1 MDEHF
6 NINTDI
12 VESEEGATLCEPFA
26 DEWGGIAYVNDVLK
40 LNLNKLIHLAPY
52 SEILLVS
59 GATGIGKST
68 LLQQF
73 AVNAKKSWKVVHL
86 RASSLMTA
94 EEFLRQVV
102 HGFGLPAAGLDE
114 IEDMLVEIGR
124 HLQALGRSGRRA
136 IVVIDDAH
144 LLTDELMVMVENI
157 LRDERS
163 ANALS
168 LVLGVADEA
177 VNRFDSFPALL
188 HKVAYTLRLEP
199 LAEPDVAGY
208 IHHRLVHSGNLA
220 LESRFSATLI
230 RQLHRKSGGLPGR
243 INELARRQLGK
254 KGGLQGAALP
264 GDGRKLV
271 RWGAALVGIAAVGAV
286 LLFQDRIN
294 QLVEA
299 PPKGGEVVTE
309 LALPAVG
316 ETAVVTE
323 GVAPQGVAG
332 EGAAAITPAMNMGE
346 LVERAETL
354 AAAPEASLAP
364 ATTSVLEAVRPDQ
377 AQPKPKPETRVAPKP
392 SPETPITPVQP
403 VTPVAAPKPAPAPAP
418 AAKPAAPVKAE
429 PAPAKQAAQPA
440 ARAPEKPTEST
451 KEVSKGWLQSQNPQH
466 FTLQLMALLD
476 EAEVRRF
483 VKSHKLEGRSEI
495 FAISRKGN
503 RLTAL
508 VYGSYPDRAAV
519 DEAAK
524 ALPREWGVK
533 DPWVRTFA
541 SVLEDAKSN

>member
-6 NINTDI
+6 NINPDV
-12 VESEEGATLCEPFA
+12 VESEESAPRRDPFA
-26 DEWGGIAYVNDVLK
+26 DEWGGVDYVNDAFK

-59 GATGIGKST
+59 GAAGIGKST

-73 AVNAKKSWKVVHL
+73 VVNAKKSWKVVHV

-163 ANALS
+163 TNAIS

-177 VNRFDSFPALL
+177 GGRLDSFPALL

-199 LAEPDVAGY
+199 LAEHDVAGY
-208 IHHRLVHSGNLA
+208 IHHRLAHSSNLA
-220 LESRFSATLI
+220 LEPRFSAALI
-230 RQLHRKSGGLPGR
+230 RQFHHKSGGLPGK

-254 KGGLQGAALP
+254 KGGFQGAALP

-271 RWGAALVGIAAVGAV
+271 RWGAALVGIAAVGAI

-294 QLVEA
+294 QLVET
-299 PPKGGEVVTE
+299 PHKGGEVVTE

-323 GVAPQGVAG
+323 GVAPQMAAG
-332 EGAAAITPAMNMGE
+332 EDSAAVTPALNMGE

-354 AAAPEASLAP
+354 AAAPEAIPAP
-364 ATTSVLEAVRPDQ
+364 ASTPVPEA
-377 AQPKPKPETRVAPKP
+377 AQPTPETRVAPKP
-392 SPETPITPVQP
+392 AAAAPITPVP
-403 VTPVAAPKPAPAPAP
+403 PVAPVAPPKPAPVPAE
-418 AAKPAAPVKAE
+418 KPAE
-429 PAPAKQAAQPA
+429 PAPAKPAVQPA
-440 ARAPEKPTEST
+440 GRTPEKP
-451 KEVSKGWLQSQNPQH
+451 KEKAKEKEESKGWLQSQNPQH

-495 FAISRKGN
+495 FAITRKGN

-524 ALPREWGVK
+524 ALPKEWGVK

-541 SVLEDAKSN
+541 SVLEEAKTN